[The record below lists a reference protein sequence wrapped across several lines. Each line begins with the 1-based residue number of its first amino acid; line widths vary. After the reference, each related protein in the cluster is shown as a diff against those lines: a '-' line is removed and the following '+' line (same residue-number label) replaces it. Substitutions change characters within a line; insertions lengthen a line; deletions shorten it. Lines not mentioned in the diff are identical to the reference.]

1 MSDLEAP
8 KTALAAQPPVLL
20 AVLFGSV
27 ARGRSGPQSDLD
39 LGIQLDP
46 DTPEERRRIEVLA
59 ARATRRVTDVVFLDD
74 APPLLRFQIARDGQV
89 LVAREA
95 RAWSR
100 FKEKAMTDW
109 WDWAP
114 TARKI
119 HAIYL
124 RRLKEQVARGGA

>member
-1 MSDLEAP
+1 MRDLEAI
-8 KTALAAQPPVLL
+8 KTELEAQPSVLL

-39 LGIQLDP
+39 LGVQLDP
-46 DTPEERRRIEVLA
+46 DTPQERRRIEVLA
-59 ARATRRVTDVVFLDD
+59 ARATRRQTDVVFLDD
-74 APPLLRFQIARDGQV
+74 APPLLRFQIARDGRV
-89 LVAREA
+89 LVEHQP
-95 RAWSR
+95 RAWPR

-119 HAIYL
+119 NAIYL
-124 RRLKEQVARGGA
+124 RRLKEQVAHGGS